1 MYNTILL
8 CKTGQFLTCKTGPI
22 FLDKYINIVAN
33 ACLNFSMVTS
43 DVDLNVDLNE
53 P

>member
-1 MYNTILL
+1 M
-8 CKTGQFLTCKTGPI
+8 TCKTGPV
-22 FLDKYINIVAN
+22 FLDKYISIVAN
-33 ACLNFSMVTS
+33 ACLKFSRVTS